1 MKNIKISVIML
12 AMLSMIFSV
21 KAYAKTS
28 NEGRNV
34 GFVREYIKGN
44 AYKQIVKGNKNV
56 TNKSLNVT
64 VTTMYKDDGSSS
76 DYKYSIWRVVNISDV
91 VLISN
96 KTKVAQGIYTTI
108 PLSRVTSTKK
118 KLAINVKGNTSN
130 LDAEITGTIYQFN
143 K

>member
-64 VTTMYKDDGSSS
+64 VTTMYKVILLFSSTH
-76 DYKYSIWRVVNISDV
+76 IILTALTRVE
-91 VLISN
+91 
-96 KTKVAQGIYTTI
+96 
-108 PLSRVTSTKK
+108 
-118 KLAINVKGNTSN
+118 VKGEGVFCLIVPFPLYTFR
-130 LDAEITGTIYQFN
+130 Y
-143 K
+143 

>member
-76 DYKYSIWRVVNISDV
+76 DYKYSIWRVVNISDG

-96 KTKVAQGIYTTI
+96 KTKVAQGIK
-108 PLSRVTSTKK
+108 LNFKLMTKK
-118 KLAINVKGNTSN
+118 KTFIVAFAVMLAIAIAFPFVTY
-130 LDAEITGTIYQFN
+130 I
-143 K
+143 